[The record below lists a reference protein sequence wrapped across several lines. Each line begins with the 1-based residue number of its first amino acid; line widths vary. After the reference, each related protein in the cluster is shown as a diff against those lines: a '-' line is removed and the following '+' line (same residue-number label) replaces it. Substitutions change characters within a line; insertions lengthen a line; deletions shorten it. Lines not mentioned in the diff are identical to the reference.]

1 LLGRSLNITANKT
14 IKCIVNTNA
23 GKQYKNKTQNET
35 TKRRNNK
42 KERNVEV
49 EERKRRKKK
58 LW

>member
-1 LLGRSLNITANKT
+1 MQENNIRTKH
-14 IKCIVNTNA
+14 KM
-23 GKQYKNKTQNET
+23 KQRKEEIT
-35 TKRRNNK
+35 K